1 MQASDMSDR
10 AKVDIYLKNFLVR
23 GEIIVVN
30 SGQITRVSD
39 ILNDS
44 RPFIPLTNAEIFNLQ
59 GEKVGEEPIIIFR
72 KDSVD
77 FIIPFAEPKR
87 DQKVFH
93 NMKHKTQQTYGFG
106 KFT

>member
-1 MQASDMSDR
+1 MQSPDINKDR

-39 ILNDS
+39 ILNDA
-44 RPFIPLTNAEIFNLQ
+44 RPFIPLVHAEIFNLQ
-59 GEKVGEEPIIIFR
+59 GDKVGEEPIIIFR

-77 FIIPFAEPKR
+77 FIIPFAEPRR
-87 DQKVFH
+87 DASSSQKG
-93 NMKHKTQQTYGFG
+93 KTQQAYGFG